1 MIIDYKKIQE
11 INTKFFHNY
20 YVFNEPHHFVSP
32 TGEHYK
38 LLTYIS
44 FLYDGITILDI
55 GTADGASCLALA
67 QNKKNKVISY
77 DIANVTLPF
86 SNDYPNVTFKNI
98 DINTEDVD
106 IIKSAK
112 IILLDAK
119 HDGIMEK
126 TFTDIL
132 DKIDYKGYVICDDV
146 YSSIHP
152 QNSEWF
158 NSLTIEKYNLTEIG
172 HIHGTG
178 LLNYYK
184 DNKVSIIK

>member
-1 MIIDYKKIQE
+1 MIIDYKKIQQT
-11 INTKFFHNY
+11 NTDFYRKY
-20 YVFNEPHHFVSP
+20 YIFGDNHHFVAP

-44 FLYDGITILDI
+44 SLYDDITILDV

-77 DIANVTLPF
+77 DIDNVTLPF
-86 SNDYPNVTFKNI
+86 AKDYPNVEFKNM
-98 DINTEDVD
+98 DINTENVD

-126 TFTDIL
+126 TFADIL
-132 DKIDYKGYVICDDV
+132 DSINYEGYVICDDV

-152 QNSEWF
+152 ENTAWF
-158 NSLTIEKYNLTEIG
+158 DSVTIEKYNLTEIG
-172 HIHGTG
+172 HAHGTG

-184 DNKVSIIK
+184 NNDVTIIK

>member
-1 MIIDYKKIQE
+1 MIIDYKKIQQT
-11 INTKFFHNY
+11 NTDFYQKY
-20 YVFNEPHHFVSP
+20 YVFDDTHHFALS

-44 FLYDGITILDI
+44 FLYNDITILDI

-67 QNKKNKVISY
+67 QNKNNKVISY
-77 DIANVTLPF
+77 DINNITLPF
-86 SNDYPNVTFKNI
+86 ANDYTNVEFKNL
-98 DINTEDVD
+98 DINHENVD

-126 TFTDIL
+126 TFADIL
-132 DKIDYKGYVICDDV
+132 DSINYEGYVICDDV
-146 YSSIHP
+146 YSSVHP
-152 QNSEWF
+152 ENTEWF
-158 NSLTIEKYNLTEIG
+158 DSVTIEKYNLTEIG
-172 HIHGTG
+172 HSHGTG

-184 DNKVSIIK
+184 NNNVKIIK